1 MVFPEPVI
9 LIFPKFLTVLSEV
22 DETFE
27 NIPADFSSSVV
38 IVPLFVTL
46 LFSAYIPADEAFLTV
61 ILPPASF
68 VKLESANPKIPT
80 DLESVIII
88 LPVPSF

>member
-1 MVFPEPVI
+1 M
-9 LIFPKFLTVLSEV
+9 SEV
-22 DETFE
+22 DVDFE

-46 LFSAYIPADEAFLTV
+46 LFSAYIPADEPFSTV
-61 ILPPASF
+61 ISPPEAF
-68 VKLESANPKIPT
+68 VNSESANPRIPT

-88 LPVPSF
+88 LPVPLFWPVLALA